1 MKSHI
6 LVVEDEKPQIELL
19 KYNLEHAGF
28 SVTFSQD
35 GDEAISAVEF
45 EEPDLVVLDWM
56 LPGISGIEICRQLR
70 AKAEFRALPII
81 MVTAKGEEADRVRG
95 LETGADDYLVKPYSP
110 AELIARIKGLLRRSN
125 PATVSELLE
134 FEDITVNLSEHKVKR
149 NGIAVKLSPTEYK
162 LLVTMIERPGRVF
175 TRENLLDRVWGR
187 EIYVENRSVDVAI
200 RRLRSA
206 LNKHSEKNLIR
217 TVRGAGYA
225 LDLEAEP

>member
-56 LPGISGIEICRQLR
+56 LPGISGIEICRQIR
-70 AKAEFRALPII
+70 ARADLRALPII
-81 MVTAKGEEADRVRG
+81 MVTAKGEETDRVRG
-95 LETGADDYLVKPYSP
+95 LEVGADDYLVKPYSP
-110 AELIARIKGLLRRSN
+110 AELIARIKGLLRRSR
-125 PATVSELLE
+125 PSTSSDLLE
-134 FEDITVNLSEHKVKR
+134 YEDISVNLSEHKVKR
-149 NGIAVKLSPTEYK
+149 NGKTVNLSPIEYK
-162 LLVTMIERPGRVF
+162 LLVTMMERPGRVF

-187 EIYVENRSVDVAI
+187 EIYIENRSVDVAI

-206 LNKHSEKNLIR
+206 LSKDSGKNLVR

-225 LDLEAEP
+225 IDAEAQS

>member
-1 MKSHI
+1 MSSTSCQSGI
-6 LVVEDEKPQIELL
+6 S
-19 KYNLEHAGF
+19 
-28 SVTFSQD
+28 SVTD
-35 GDEAISAVEF
+35 NYGYCKR
-45 EEPDLVVLDWM
+45 EEV
-56 LPGISGIEICRQLR
+56 
-70 AKAEFRALPII
+70 
-81 MVTAKGEEADRVRG
+81 DRVRG
-95 LETGADDYLVKPYSP
+95 LEIGADDYLVKPYSP

-149 NGIAVKLSPTEYK
+149 NGITVKLSPTEYR

-225 LDLEAEP
+225 LDIEAEP

>member
-6 LVVEDEKPQIELL
+6 LVVEDEKPQVELL
-19 KYNLEHAGF
+19 RYNLEHAGF
-28 SVTFSQD
+28 SVAFSED

-56 LPGISGIEICRQLR
+56 LPGISGIEICRQIR
-70 AKAEFRALPII
+70 ARADLRALPII
-81 MVTAKGEEADRVRG
+81 MVTAKGEETDRIRG
-95 LETGADDYLVKPYSP
+95 LEIGADDYLVKPYSP

-125 PATVSELLE
+125 PSTASEFLE
-134 FEDITVNLSEHKVKR
+134 YDDITVNLSEHKVKR
-149 NGIAVKLSPTEYK
+149 NGVTLNLSPIDYK
-162 LLVTMIERPGRVF
+162 LLITMMERPGRVF

-187 EIYVENRSVDVAI
+187 EVYIENRSVDVAI

-206 LNKHSEKNLIR
+206 LNKKSGKNLIR

-225 LDLEAEP
+225 LDVDAQS

>member
-149 NGIAVKLSPTEYK
+149 NGITVKLSPTEYK

-187 EIYVENRSVDVAI
+187 KIYVENRSVDVAI

>member
-70 AKAEFRALPII
+70 AKVEFRVLPII

-95 LETGADDYLVKPYSP
+95 LEIGADDYLVKPYSP

>member
-225 LDLEAEP
+225 LDIEAKP

>member
-70 AKAEFRALPII
+70 AKAEFRVLPII

-134 FEDITVNLSEHKVKR
+134 FEDIIVNLSEHKVKR

-200 RRLRSA
+200 RRLRRA

>member
-149 NGIAVKLSPTEYK
+149 NGITVKLSPTEYK

-200 RRLRSA
+200 RRLRTA

-225 LDLEAEP
+225 LDIEAEP

>member
-200 RRLRSA
+200 RRLRRA

>member
-70 AKAEFRALPII
+70 AKTEFQVLPII

-200 RRLRSA
+200 RRLRRA